1 MGGLGHQHRI
11 LFSSFLSSTYV
22 ISLFFMF
29 GVYPLHGLISTYL
42 RAAVGVGCLALLASA
57 GGQNRSQNQGSF
69 RGAPGVDFGV
79 QNGSKI
85 EALRPPAGP
94 QDPLGGG
101 MTAQA
106 VSGPV
111 LELMLVLFWT
121 LRNGENRAP
130 VEARCY
136 FLQKSPH
143 ALGSPKS
150 TQK

>member
-1 MGGLGHQHRI
+1 M
-11 LFSSFLSSTYV
+11 
-22 ISLFFMF
+22 
-29 GVYPLHGLISTYL
+29 ISTYL
-42 RAAVGVGCLALLASA
+42 RAAVGVASLALLGKA
-57 GGQNRSQNQGSF
+57 GGQNRSQNRGPF

-85 EALRPPAGP
+85 EAQRPLAGP
-94 QDPLGGG
+94 QEPLGGG
-101 MTAQA
+101 MAAQA

-111 LELMLVLFWT
+111 LGLILALFWT
-121 LRNGENRAP
+121 LRNRENRAP

-150 TQK
+150 IPK